1 MNITLHQLHIFLKV
15 SKLKSVT
22 KAAEEMHLTQPA
34 ISLQLKKLQEQFD
47 IPLTEI
53 IGRQLHLTDFG
64 NQIAKNCENI
74 LNEIDEIKL
83 ITDDYKGI
91 MSGHIHISVVSTG
104 KYIIPYFIKPFLD
117 LYPYVDITIDVSNKE
132 KVIKDLINNES
143 DFSLVSVVPEHLKVF
158 SYELMDNKLYLVGRS
173 DSELAVEKIEDLE
186 KVPLVF
192 REKGS
197 ATRYAMENFLKNQ
210 DIDVKKSRTLESNEA
225 VKQALNAGLGFS
237 IVPLIGITKYL
248 GKNELQIYPIDGLP
262 LVSKWNLIHSEGKKM
277 TPVQKEFLLFL
288 EKNKKRIIESKF
300 DIS

>member
-1 MNITLHQLHIFLKV
+1 MNITLHQLYIFLKV
-15 SKLKSVT
+15 SKLNSVT

-64 NQIAKNCENI
+64 NRITKNCENI
-74 LNEIDEIKL
+74 FNEIDEIKL
-83 ITDDYKGI
+83 TANEYKGI

-117 LYPYVDITIDVSNKE
+117 LYPNVDITIDVSNKE
-132 KVIKDLINNES
+132 EVIRDLINNES
-143 DFSLVSVVPEHLKVF
+143 DFSLVSVIPEHLKVF
-158 SYELMDNKLYLVGRS
+158 SYELMDNKLYLVGKS
-173 DSELAVEKIEDLE
+173 DSEYIVEKIKDLE

-197 ATRYAMENFLKNQ
+197 ATRYVMENFLKNQ
-210 DIDVKKSRTLESNEA
+210 DLNIKKSLTLQSNEA

-237 IVPLIGITKYL
+237 IVPLIGLKKYL
-248 GKNELQIYPIDGLP
+248 GKDELKIYPIDGLP
-262 LVSKWNLIHSEGKKM
+262 HISKWNLIHSEGKKM

-288 EKNKKRIIESKF
+288 EKNKKRIIESNF
-300 DIS
+300 DIF